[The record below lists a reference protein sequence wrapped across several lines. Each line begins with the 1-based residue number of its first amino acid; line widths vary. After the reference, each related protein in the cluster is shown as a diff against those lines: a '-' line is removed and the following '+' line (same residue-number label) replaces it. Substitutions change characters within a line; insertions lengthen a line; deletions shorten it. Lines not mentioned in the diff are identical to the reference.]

1 MGQAMTRRSYD
12 RQIRIDRPAAA
23 HDGLQ
28 KTDGFAPLA
37 TVPARMDPGA
47 GSERFANEQN
57 AATAPAIF
65 RFLYD
70 PRLEDLSPT
79 DRLVDLSLP
88 AAMQTFDIQSVRW
101 DGRLKSEIE
110 VLATSRRS

>member
-1 MGQAMTRRSYD
+1 MTRRSYD
-12 RQIRIDRPAAA
+12 REIRFDRPSGG

-28 KTDGFAPLA
+28 KTDAFAPLA

-57 AATAPAIF
+57 AATAPAIY
-65 RFLYD
+65 RFLFD
-70 PRLEDLSPT
+70 PRLEDLAPD

-88 AAMQTFDIQSVRW
+88 AAMQTFDIHSVRW
-101 DGRLKSEIE
+101 DGRRNSEIE
-110 VLATSRRS
+110 VLATARRS